1 MKNTLKT
8 IFKELIEFL
17 WYKKFSF
24 YIFFTFLTAFIAV
37 IEPVFFALII
47 GYLEE
52 FYNTKIFNFEWFT
65 NMLIIWVAFIIV
77 TLIVSYIHRYYVTD
91 IVSINFHRYICKKYV
106 SDIFY
111 MTNNE
116 YLWKQTWA
124 IYKKFDRWAT
134 FQFQFIFWF
143 FKEFLKNIFG
153 LMVILVVMMTY
164 SIKMT
169 LIALS
174 CLPIMILFWIYFAK
188 VTTKKQQ
195 KNNDK
200 WNKAYSI
207 IWNFLSSF
215 SLWKILWLEKNFIEA
230 FNNQIDTSNKLQK
243 QISKSWS
250 VADIYTGVLIMISR
264 ILVLGFWV
272 YYIYIWEISLT
283 TLFIIF
289 AYIGWVYFPLSFLF
303 GSLRNIQEWLVWIDE
318 FYKDFWDIKS
328 EDIKKGTKLSNV
340 RWEIEFSNVWF
351 SYNKQRKILK
361 DISFTVSPWEKVSF
375 VWNTWAW
382 KSTII
387 NLLFR
392 FWDNDS
398 WKILL
403 DGKNISKY
411 SKKSIRKNIWLVM
424 QDSTLF
430 NDTIKQNLLY
440 AKPDATKK
448 EIDEALKLS
457 ESQFVYKL
465 EDWID
470 TIIWERGLKLSGWEK
485 QRLNIARL
493 FLKNPKILILD
504 EATSALDNKTEKLVQ
519 KALDNL
525 MKNRTSIV
533 VAHRLSTI
541 QNADKIFMLKEGKIV
556 ESGTY
561 EELMNK
567 KDNFYHLANPEH
579 LIIN

>member
-1 MKNTLKT
+1 MKNTIKK
-8 IFKELIEFL
+8 IFSELIEFL

-24 YIFFTFLTAFIAV
+24 YIFFTLLTAFVAV

-47 GYLEE
+47 EFLEE
-52 FYNTKIFNFEWFT
+52 FYTTKEFDIQWFT
-65 NMLIIWVAFIIV
+65 NMLVLWVVFIIF

-91 IVSINFHRYICKKYV
+91 LVSINFHRYICKKYV
-106 SDIFY
+106 KDIFY
-111 MTNNE
+111 MTNSE
-116 YLWKQTWA
+116 YLWKKTWA
-124 IYKKFDRWAT
+124 IYKKFDRWSW

-143 FKEFLKNIFG
+143 FKEFLRNIFW
-153 LMVILVVMMTY
+153 LIVILIVMMTY
-164 SIKMT
+164 SVKMT
-169 LIALS
+169 LIAIS
-174 CLPIMILFWIYFAK
+174 CLPIMIIFWVYFAK

-195 KNNDK
+195 ENNKK
-200 WNKAYSI
+200 WDKAYSV

-215 SLWKILWLEKNFIEA
+215 SLWKILNLEKSFLNT
-230 FNNQIDTSNKLQK
+230 FNDQINESNTLQRK
-243 QISKSWS
+243 ISKSWS
-250 VADIYTGVLIMISR
+250 VADIYTAILIMISR
-264 ILVLGFWV
+264 ILVLWFWV
-272 YYIYIWEISLT
+272 YYIYIWEITLT
-283 TLFIIF
+283 VLFLIF
-289 AYIGWVYFPLSFLF
+289 AYIWWIYFPLSFLF
-303 GSLRNIQEWLVWIDE
+303 WSLRNIQEWLVWIDD
-318 FYKDFWDIKS
+318 FYKEFWNIDS
-328 EDIKKGTKLSNV
+328 EDTKTWTKLTNV
-340 RWEIEFSNVWF
+340 KWKIEFRNVWF
-351 SYNKQRKILK
+351 SYNNQREILK
-361 DISFTVSPWEKVSF
+361 NVSFTVSPWEKISF

-392 FWDNDS
+392 FWDNSS
-398 WKILL
+398 WEILL

-411 SKKSIRKNIWLVM
+411 TKKSIRKNIWLVM

-448 EIDEALKLS
+448 ELDEALKLS
-457 ESQFVYKL
+457 ESEFVYNL
-465 EDWID
+465 EDGID
-470 TIIWERGLKLSGWEK
+470 TVIWERWLKLSWWEK

-504 EATSALDNKTEKLVQ
+504 EATSALDNKTEKQVQ

-541 QNADKIFMLKEGKIV
+541 QNADKIFMLEDWKII
-556 ESGTY
+556 ESWTY
-561 EELMNK
+561 EDLMNK
-567 KDNFYHLANPEH
+567 KSSFYSLANPEH